1 MEEFFAWQA
10 QQTLLKPKRVHQISY
25 GGVAN
30 LMHPYPLCWTS
41 SRHHIIPRTP
51 LPRHSPKTQEPDR
64 KETGRALVSLIAA
77 AARRFGR
84 QRSGFMFIEQLAY
97 PIVTDFAST
106 AISCHQAAEAYTSL
120 DTLTAL
126 HYGC

>member
-1 MEEFFAWQA
+1 MASSE
-10 QQTLLKPKRVHQISY
+10 TLLKPERVHQISY

-30 LMHPYPLCWTS
+30 LMHPLSSLCWTS
-41 SRHHIIPRTP
+41 TAHHRTP

-77 AARRFGR
+77 AAMRFGR

-97 PIVTDFAST
+97 PIVTYLAST
-106 AISCHQAAEAYTSL
+106 AISCHQVAEAYTSL